1 MRNFIGEYDNCRDS
15 PIIWP
20 LFRKYYK
27 ISCSFDRR

>member
-1 MRNFIGEYDNCRDS
+1 MRNFIGEYDNRDS

-20 LFRKYYK
+20 LYRKYYK